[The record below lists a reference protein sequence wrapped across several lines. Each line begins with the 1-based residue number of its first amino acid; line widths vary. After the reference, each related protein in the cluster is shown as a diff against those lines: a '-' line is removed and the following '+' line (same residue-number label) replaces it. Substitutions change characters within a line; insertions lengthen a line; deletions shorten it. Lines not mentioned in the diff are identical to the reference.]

1 MVTIYCENLGP
12 EEVPPELAACPNDGP
27 SFFAVDGPTR
37 GGASV
42 GSREKLEGFVALFT
56 DRFVHVLDRDLSEGG
71 AIVLVRAVAEKAQV
85 FVIIDVGDL
94 DCAE

>member
-1 MVTIYCENLGP
+1 MVTIYCEHFGP
-12 EEVPPELAACPNDGP
+12 EKVSSEFPACPNYGP

-42 GSREKLEGFVALFT
+42 SSREKLEGFVALFT
-56 DRFVHVLDRDLSEGG
+56 DRFVHVLNRDLSEGG

-85 FVIIDVGDL
+85 FVVIDVGDL